1 MAGASP
7 KLEDVVVTARERRGS
22 KMKIPVSITMTS
34 DQRVARQ
41 NIKDLNRIG
50 LAVLNVN
57 LSMRSDRY
65 PNAPIRGI
73 GAFGLSHR
81 FRFQV
86 SNVKMSNGDARS
98 RFGDIERI
106 EVPKGPQGTIYGGSD
121 IGGAS
126 NKRDEQTAFRQQCQN
141 VAHYTPHP
149 S

>member
-22 KMKIPVSITMTS
+22 KMKIPVTITMTS

-73 GAFGLSHR
+73 AAKVADNQNSKIDSNR
-81 FRFQV
+81 SIDRQV
-86 SNVKMSNGDARS
+86 D
-98 RFGDIERI
+98 
-106 EVPKGPQGTIYGGSD
+106 
-121 IGGAS
+121 
-126 NKRDEQTAFRQQCQN
+126 
-141 VAHYTPHP
+141 HL
-149 S
+149 